1 MLQCKNDIHF
11 NPKSGIVPVFSPYSF
26 SISQLFKPRFF
37 VIYIY
42 KTARKR
48 TIEVFKY
55 RSLMKEPWHR
65 NGEKSINERTLDDRQ
80 WYRWQKYFELFRC

>member
-42 KTARKR
+42 KTVSEFSKGN
-48 TIEVFKY
+48 ILVKLQMCL
-55 RSLMKEPWHR
+55 SMKD
-65 NGEKSINERTLDDRQ
+65 SFLTL
-80 WYRWQKYFELFRC
+80 FIV